1 MSSRIA
7 AVPAVNRAGQAT
19 LAPTKVQRYWRGKAP
34 ANVHESDD
42 DDDDQDVEDHSNSND
57 DDDQR
62 PFRAATGLSFGRRLD
77 LDAPTASAPAAPV
90 IHVDATADRRL
101 QRLQQAAQGG
111 RTRRRS
117 SDDEDERADSHRS
130 RAPVVVERTRRRRM
144 SDSEEDE
151 ADRTQDVRAR
161 RRHEPEPVVS
171 EKMDVSEDE
180 ESDES
185 SEEESESEEEAPAP
199 MPRLK
204 PVFVP
209 KHKRV
214 TTPAPVDPAV
224 EDDDAAYTRTKEQRR
239 LESRALLEAEIKRE
253 LAAAAAATQSTLDVD
268 DTDGLDPDAE
278 YAAWEERELAR
289 LRRSADERRAY
300 EQELAERERFANMT
314 AEEREEYARQV
325 QLEKEAAQ
333 KDKPK
338 IKFLQKYYHKG
349 AFYLDEGRDLL
360 DRNYNEATG
369 DDMVNREALP
379 EVLQRRNFG
388 KSGQSKWTH
397 LSKEDTSSRDA
408 AWFADRD
415 LVARYDRKRGGMGD
429 IDQPYKRRRG

>member
-1 MSSRIA
+1 MSGRIA

-42 DDDDQDVEDHSNSND
+42 DDDEQDDEDHAD
-57 DDDQR
+57 DDEDDHR
-62 PFRAATGLSFGRRLD
+62 PSRATTGLSFGRRID
-77 LDAPTASAPAAPV
+77 LDAPTATAPAASV

-117 SDDEDERADSHRS
+117 SDDEDERSGAHLSL
-130 RAPVVVERTRRRRM
+130 APVVVERSRRRHM
-144 SDSEEDE
+144 SDSEEE
-151 ADRTQDVRAR
+151 EVDRAQDVGAR
-161 RRHEPEPVVS
+161 RRHEPESAVP
-171 EKMDVSEDE
+171 EKMDVSEAE
-180 ESDES
+180 ESEES
-185 SEEESESEEEAPAP
+185 SEEESESEEEAPTP

-214 TTPAPVDPAV
+214 TTPAPADPAA
-224 EDDDAAYTRTKEQRR
+224 EDDDDAYSRTKELRR

-314 AEEREEYARQV
+314 TEEREAYARQV

-397 LSKEDTSSRDA
+397 LAKEDTSSRDA

-415 LVARYDRKRGGMGD
+415 MVARYDRKRGGMGD

>member
-1 MSSRIA
+1 MSGRIA

-34 ANVHESDD
+34 ANVHESEDDDEDDEEHVDD
-42 DDDDQDVEDHSNSND
+42 DDDDH
-57 DDDQR
+57 R
-62 PFRAATGLSFGRRLD
+62 PSRATTGLSFGRRID
-77 LDAPTASAPAAPV
+77 LDASIAKPPAAPV
-90 IHVDATADRRL
+90 NHVDATADRRL

-117 SDDEDERADSHRS
+117 SDDEDEPSGARRS
-130 RAPVVVERTRRRRM
+130 RAPVVVERSRRRRM
-144 SDSEEDE
+144 SDSEEE
-151 ADRTQDVRAR
+151 EMDRMQDVREKL
-161 RRHEPEPVVS
+161 RHEPEAVVP
-171 EKMDVSEDE
+171 EKMDVSGEE
-180 ESDES
+180 ESEES

-214 TTPAPVDPAV
+214 TTPALVDPAA
-224 EDDDAAYTRTKEQRR
+224 EDEDAAYSRNKEQRR

-278 YAAWEERELAR
+278 FAAWEERELAR

-360 DRNYNEATG
+360 NRNYNEATG

-397 LSKEDTSSRDA
+397 LAKEDTSSKDA